1 MERTAADVRT
11 PGFRSGSAAAP
22 VRKTMKRFA
31 IFLLFLFCAA
41 PLAAQKPLYIVNGTP
56 CDEIATIDT
65 DDIERIEEL
74 PADEE
79 SIARYGEKASNGVI
93 LITLKYDSPAV
104 FEGGESFANYIARQ
118 VKWDGNEPAARVVL
132 RYRVTPEGETLP
144 GEILEST
151 DNRLRRRVLKAVAEA
166 PRWKPATKN
175 GRPAESEGVLRIQ
188 LPDGKPLPGE
198 PYLKIW

>member
-1 MERTAADVRT
+1 MIRRLALFAALL
-11 PGFRSGSAAAP
+11 AA
-22 VRKTMKRFA
+22 T
-31 IFLLFLFCAA
+31 

-56 CDEIATIDT
+56 CDEIAGIET

-104 FEGGESFANYIARQ
+104 FEGGEPFADHIARQ
-118 VKWDGNEPAARVVL
+118 VKWGENEPAARVAL
-132 RYRVTPEGETLP
+132 RYKVTPEGD
-144 GEILEST
+144 S
-151 DNRLRRRVLKAVAEA
+151 RLRRRVLKALAEA

-175 GRPAESEGVLRIQ
+175 GRPVESEGVLRIQ
-188 LPDGKPLPGE
+188 LPEGKPLPGE
-198 PYLKIW
+198 PYIRIW